1 MRRKL
6 KASIMEKNM
15 RIALMEVMRVSL
27 FIQMLEDI
35 RGGGSGT
42 GSMLACGEG
51 ASGEESVMEL
61 LEVMEMEMEMDIGVI
76 VVPHWEPSVLSE

>member
-6 KASIMEKNM
+6 KASITAKK
-15 RIALMEVMRVSL
+15 RRRALTEVMRFAL

-35 RGGGSGT
+35 RGGGSGS

-61 LEVMEMEMEMDIGVI
+61 LEVVEMEMDIGVI
-76 VVPHWEPSVLSE
+76 VVPHWEPSVRFPE